1 MRSARIVILVLAFN
15 ALALWYFSRSRE
27 GAPLGT
33 ASGPSTRVVTQVVMS
48 PTPAPVVTV
57 VSTNSFHWGQLETS
71 DYREFIARLRAIG
84 CPEQTIRDL
93 VIADIDKLYA
103 AKVQSLRPVRK
114 SLQYWQSE
122 EAELAN
128 NQDVREAERR
138 EREIERDKARVI
150 RDLLGVDLVAER
162 QRIRGQKDTLERR
175 LAFLPEERRAELRQ
189 KIESWQDRELAMH
202 EKSWDSGA
210 ALSAEDRTALRLL
223 RQEREDSLSQLLS
236 PEERSQF
243 DLWMSPTADSIRH
256 DAYGMDINEQE
267 FQAIY
272 ALRKEFDQAWPRDE
286 IDPADEGTLNAWGE
300 ALLQLEEQTRGALG
314 NDRFAM
320 YQRGQD
326 AQFHELNVTASRF
339 QIPREKAAEAY
350 EYLRLSRLEQSRVS
364 QNSSL
369 SLGEQTE
376 ILRRIGAETDRAVRE
391 VLGDGPFHYFS
402 RISK

>member
-1 MRSARIVILVLAFN
+1 MRSARIVILLLAFN
-15 ALALWYFSRSRE
+15 AVALWYFSRSRE

-33 ASGPSTRVVTQVVMS
+33 AYGLSTRVVTQVVMS

-103 AKVQSLRPVRK
+103 AKVQSLRPMRK
-114 SLQYWQSE
+114 NLQYWQSE

-162 QRIRGQKDTLERR
+162 QRIRGQNDTLERR

-210 ALSAEDRTALRLL
+210 ALSAEDRAALRLL

-256 DAYGMDINEQE
+256 DAYGMDINEEE
-267 FQAIY
+267 FQAVY

-286 IDPADEGTLNAWGE
+286 IDSADEGTLNAWGA

-350 EYLRLSRLEQSRVS
+350 EYLRLSRLEQTRVS